1 MGNVINIG
9 APLSGKRVAL
19 SEVKDD
25 LFKSSAMGPTIAID
39 ADTCELY
46 APEDAEMTVVFPT
59 AHAYGMKLKSGV
71 ELFIHIGINTVELN
85 GNGFETFVKQGDV
98 VKANTLLA
106 KFDKEFIES
115 KGIDSTVMVIV
126 SNASEF
132 EDVKVNENLDVVGLN
147 SKVFEV
153 TKMAKNVVREDKK
166 MTKNEQL
173 AHDILECVG
182 GVENVNKVTHCATRL
197 RFNLKDES
205 IVKEDEL
212 KQLNILKVMKA
223 GGQFQ
228 VVVGPEVPDVFKY
241 IGFTGGEDSS
251 NETTGKVSVLNR
263 VFDTISGSFSPLIPV
278 FCGAG
283 LVKAVCAVLTML
295 NILQAT
301 DSTYLILSAAGN
313 SVFYFLPVI
322 LGFSIAKKLNVS
334 PYVAAAIGAA
344 LMEPNFT
351 GLAAAEGT
359 VTFAGIPCFVSDYAS
374 SVLPIFGA
382 VLLQYVVEN
391 FLKKILPNQVHL
403 IFVPFLTL
411 LVVLPLTVL
420 TFGPFGIYVG
430 NALAEFINIMMAN
443 SAILAGAVLSAIWIF
458 VVVLGLH
465 WAIIPILINNI
476 AINGSDPLM
485 GVLQGATWVAVG
497 IAVGTFLK
505 TKDGRLKEVAISGF
519 IPAFLSGIT
528 EPILYGIMFRYKRAL
543 IIAIV
548 SMGVCGALG
557 GLIGV
562 AATQLAGGIFTVL
575 TYLPVVNYL
584 IVIAVAILLPVV
596 LIMIFGLG
604 EESK

>member
-1 MGNVINIG
+1 MGNVMNVG
-9 APLSGKRVAL
+9 SPLSGKRVAL

-59 AHAYGMKLKSGV
+59 SHAYGMKLKSGV

-153 TKMAKNVVREDKK
+153 TKMAKSVEREDKK

-182 GVENVNKVTHCATRL
+182 GMENVNKVTHCATRL

-241 IGFTGGEDSS
+241 IGFTGDEDSS
-251 NETTGKVSVLNR
+251 NETTEKVSVLNR

-344 LMEPNFT
+344 LLEPNFT
-351 GLAAAEGT
+351 GLAAAKGA
-359 VTFAGIPCFVSDYAS
+359 VTFAGIPVFVSDYSS

-382 VLLQYVVEN
+382 VLLQYVVEK

-430 NALAEFINIMMAN
+430 NALADFINIMMAN
-443 SAILAGAVLSAIWIF
+443 SAILAGAILSAIWIF

-485 GVLQGATWVAVG
+485 GVLQGASWVAVG
-497 IAVGTFLK
+497 IAV
-505 TKDGRLKEVAISGF
+505 
-519 IPAFLSGIT
+519 
-528 EPILYGIMFRYKRAL
+528 
-543 IIAIV
+543 V
-548 SMGVCGALG
+548 SMGICGALG

-562 AATQLAGGIFTVL
+562 AATQLAGGIFTIL
-575 TYLPVVNYL
+575 TYLPFVNYL
-584 IVIAVAILLPVV
+584 IVMAVAILLPVV

>member
-59 AHAYGMKLKSGV
+59 AHA
-71 ELFIHIGINTVELN
+71 
-85 GNGFETFVKQGDV
+85 
-98 VKANTLLA
+98 
-106 KFDKEFIES
+106 
-115 KGIDSTVMVIV
+115 
-126 SNASEF
+126 SEF

-182 GVENVNKVTHCATRL
+182 GMENVNKVTHCATRL

-251 NETTGKVSVLNR
+251 NETTEKVSVLNR

-359 VTFAGIPCFVSDYAS
+359 VTFAGIPVFVSDYAS

>member
-182 GVENVNKVTHCATRL
+182 GMENVNKVTHCATRL

-251 NETTGKVSVLNR
+251 NETTEKVSVLNR

-301 DSTYLILSAAGN
+301 DSTYLILSATGN

-359 VTFAGIPCFVSDYAS
+359 VTFAGIPVFVSDYAS
-374 SVLPIFGA
+374 SVLPIF
-382 VLLQYVVEN
+382 
-391 FLKKILPNQVHL
+391 
-403 IFVPFLTL
+403 
-411 LVVLPLTVL
+411 
-420 TFGPFGIYVG
+420 
-430 NALAEFINIMMAN
+430 
-443 SAILAGAVLSAIWIF
+443 GAVLSAIWIF

-485 GVLQGATWVAVG
+485 GVLQGASWVAVG

>member
-1 MGNVINIG
+1 M
-9 APLSGKRVAL
+9 
-19 SEVKDD
+19 
-25 LFKSSAMGPTIAID
+25 
-39 ADTCELY
+39 
-46 APEDAEMTVVFPT
+46 
-59 AHAYGMKLKSGV
+59 
-71 ELFIHIGINTVELN
+71 
-85 GNGFETFVKQGDV
+85 
-98 VKANTLLA
+98 
-106 KFDKEFIES
+106 
-115 KGIDSTVMVIV
+115 
-126 SNASEF
+126 
-132 EDVKVNENLDVVGLN
+132 
-147 SKVFEV
+147 
-153 TKMAKNVVREDKK
+153 
-166 MTKNEQL
+166 
-173 AHDILECVG
+173 
-182 GVENVNKVTHCATRL
+182 
-197 RFNLKDES
+197 
-205 IVKEDEL
+205 
-212 KQLNILKVMKA
+212 
-223 GGQFQ
+223 
-228 VVVGPEVPDVFKY
+228 
-241 IGFTGGEDSS
+241 
-251 NETTGKVSVLNR
+251 
-263 VFDTISGSFSPLIPV
+263 FDTISGSFSPLIPV

>member
-182 GVENVNKVTHCATRL
+182 GMENVNKVTHCATRL

-251 NETTGKVSVLNR
+251 NETTEKVSVLNR
-263 VFDTISGSFSPLIPV
+263 VIRFLEV
-278 FCGAG
+278 F
-283 LVKAVCAVLTML
+283 
-295 NILQAT
+295 
-301 DSTYLILSAAGN
+301 
-313 SVFYFLPVI
+313 
-322 LGFSIAKKLNVS
+322 
-334 PYVAAAIGAA
+334 
-344 LMEPNFT
+344 
-351 GLAAAEGT
+351 
-359 VTFAGIPCFVSDYAS
+359 
-374 SVLPIFGA
+374 
-382 VLLQYVVEN
+382 
-391 FLKKILPNQVHL
+391 H
-403 IFVPFLTL
+403 
-411 LVVLPLTVL
+411 
-420 TFGPFGIYVG
+420 
-430 NALAEFINIMMAN
+430 
-443 SAILAGAVLSAIWIF
+443 
-458 VVVLGLH
+458 H
-465 WAIIPILINNI
+465 
-476 AINGSDPLM
+476 
-485 GVLQGATWVAVG
+485 
-497 IAVGTFLK
+497 
-505 TKDGRLKEVAISGF
+505 
-519 IPAFLSGIT
+519 
-528 EPILYGIMFRYKRAL
+528 
-543 IIAIV
+543 
-548 SMGVCGALG
+548 
-557 GLIGV
+557 
-562 AATQLAGGIFTVL
+562 
-575 TYLPVVNYL
+575 
-584 IVIAVAILLPVV
+584 
-596 LIMIFGLG
+596 
-604 EESK
+604 

>member
-85 GNGFETFVKQGDV
+85 GDGFETFVKQGDV

-182 GVENVNKVTHCATRL
+182 GMENVNKVTHCATRL

-251 NETTGKVSVLNR
+251 NETTEKVSVLNR

-351 GLAAAEGT
+351 GLAAAKGT
-359 VTFAGIPCFVSDYAS
+359 VTFAGIPVFVSDYAS
-374 SVLPIFGA
+374 SVLPIF
-382 VLLQYVVEN
+382 
-391 FLKKILPNQVHL
+391 
-403 IFVPFLTL
+403 
-411 LVVLPLTVL
+411 
-420 TFGPFGIYVG
+420 
-430 NALAEFINIMMAN
+430 
-443 SAILAGAVLSAIWIF
+443 GAVLSAIWIF